1 VNIQP
6 GGKGRRPFPHVG
18 VDRAATVDDDGV
30 VHFMEVD
37 VTPAGHGAKMH
48 IAAFDLKSE
57 EWKAAVIYGPPVTC
71 RGATGTRDVAS
82 ELKGALSVVQNVGL
96 GRNIYAYINIWFDAA
111 HKHGRKLFRL

>member
-1 VNIQP
+1 
-6 GGKGRRPFPHVG
+6 

-57 EWKAAVIYGPPVTC
+57 EWKAAVIYGPPVAC
-71 RGATGTRDVAS
+71 RGGGATETWDVTS

-96 GRNIYAYINIWFDAA
+96 GRNIYAYINIWRLVDAA
-111 HKHGRKLFRL
+111 QSIYMGQGVHHKHGRKLFRL